1 MDMNPKV
8 LEFMKN
14 NNNIIIT
21 SQMTQL
27 GFTRSL
33 LSLYVKEGLL
43 ERGRHGIYILPDSV
57 HDDMYTLMMCSE
69 KIIFSH
75 DTALFLNHLSDRTP
89 FIHSVTI
96 PSNTKLSKQMQEECI
111 CYYIK
116 PELHKLGVVSL
127 KTTFGNDV
135 RSYNAERTIC
145 DILRSRNK
153 MDEETNNISFYE
165 GFDQFCEKE
174 DISEA
179 DEDIFYGAAFEEFN
193 REWEGEDD
201 SIEEV
206 FLEEYEARK
215 KQWETEKIENYKKIK
230 ERGER

>member
-1 MDMNPKV
+1 MTLITKKNIISASKLREGDCMDINPKV
-8 LEFMKN
+8 LAFMKN
-14 NNNIIIT
+14 NNNIITT

-153 MDEETNNISFYE
+153 IDEETVISAVKNYAASV
-165 GFDQFCEKE
+165 EKNLNLLAE
-174 DISEA
+174 YALVFGVSKILKS
-179 DEDIFYGAAFEEFN
+179 YM
-193 REWEGEDD
+193 
-201 SIEEV
+201 EV
-206 FLEEYEARK
+206 LL
-215 KQWETEKIENYKKIK
+215 
-230 ERGER
+230 

>member
-1 MDMNPKV
+1 MDINPKV
-8 LEFMKN
+8 LAFMKN
-14 NNNIIIT
+14 NNNIITT

-27 GFTRSL
+27 GYTRSL

-153 MDEETNNISFYE
+153 MDEETVISAVKNYAASV
-165 GFDQFCEKE
+165 EKNLNLLAE
-174 DISEA
+174 YALVFGVSKILKS
-179 DEDIFYGAAFEEFN
+179 YM
-193 REWEGEDD
+193 
-201 SIEEV
+201 EV
-206 FLEEYEARK
+206 LL
-215 KQWETEKIENYKKIK
+215 
-230 ERGER
+230 